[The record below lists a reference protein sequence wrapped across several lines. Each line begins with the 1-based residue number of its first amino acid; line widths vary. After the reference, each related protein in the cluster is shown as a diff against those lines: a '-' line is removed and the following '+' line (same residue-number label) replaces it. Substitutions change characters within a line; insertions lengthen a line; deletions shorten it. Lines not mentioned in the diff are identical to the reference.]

1 MTWLEAAA
9 LRAKI
14 GDLSD
19 EGFARLCRT
28 GLDESQGIEQP

>member
-9 LRAKI
+9 LRATI
-14 GDLSD
+14 GDFSD

-28 GLDESQGIEQP
+28 GLDEPQRIEQP

>member
-1 MTWLEAAA
+1 MTWREAAA

-28 GLDESQGIEQP
+28 RRDESQGIEQP

>member
-14 GDLSD
+14 GDFSD
-19 EGFARLCRT
+19 ESFARLCRA